1 MKRDLLLST
10 LLHVCIIAATFVT
23 SPFETSRQV
32 DYGETIRVSLSAMPQ
47 FSAPEPESVT
57 PLEIPQALESEPAE
71 IPIDDPAT
79 QPEAE
84 IEESVPES
92 KPEPKT
98 KKPYQPQTPEGDQNR
113 AGAAEGEIEASSTSG
128 GSPFAG
134 AYVDNASFNKYPY
147 WYDQAFNKILRSW
160 NNPVVSDGAIICV
173 VYFQVIKSG
182 RMIESRVE
190 KSSGIPAFDDACI
203 GALKRADPFPPLPRD
218 FREEIIGI
226 TLPFK
231 YEPR

>member
-1 MKRDLLLST
+1 
-10 LLHVCIIAATFVT
+10 
-23 SPFETSRQV
+23 
-32 DYGETIRVSLSAMPQ
+32 MPIT
-47 FSAPEPESVT
+47 AIDAEPE
-57 PLEIPQALESEPAE
+57 E
-71 IPIDDPAT
+71 IPIDDPTT

-84 IEESVPES
+84 IEKSVPEP
-92 KPEPKT
+92 KPKP
-98 KKPYQPQTPEGDQNR
+98 KKPYQPKTPEGDQSR
-113 AGAAEGEIEASSTSG
+113 VGAAEGEIEASSTSG

-160 NNPVVSDGAIICV
+160 SNPVVSDGAIVCV

-190 KSSGIPAFDDACI
+190 QSSGIPAFDDACLS
-203 GALKRADPFPPLPRD
+203 ALKRAAPFPPLPRD